1 MRTTS
6 LLIGTVMLFGSFA
19 GCRAPQPAAPGPAPA
34 EPEADPM
41 LSVNTL
47 LPEPEGFLE
56 QRIGSDDYPIP
67 PYAEFLE
74 GVKICLDPGHG
85 GDAHK
90 RAYKRGP
97 TGVREAEM
105 NLRVAKYLR
114 ALLVEAGADVLLT
127 REEDVDLSLADRAAT
142 ANEWGA
148 DLFISLHHN
157 AIGGKPQVN
166 RTTVW
171 YHNDVDYRPSNLD
184 LARYLCYGLYDSIAL
199 PQIAG
204 IPLHSDQL
212 MYDSGFGILRHAD
225 VTAALTES
233 SFFTNPEE
241 EQRLRDPEYNLL
253 EAHGLFIALAKYAAA
268 GLPRA
273 YLIEP
278 EDAVVF
284 HNGNQ
289 SLAPNQSPERQ
300 RGVTAP
306 AAQPVADAPGSAWI
320 DPSTLVFELD
330 DGLRAR
336 KSWGADRQMILT
348 DSITVHLDGQRVPLA
363 FSDDG
368 ERYLLTVSLPDDL
381 APGEHAIDV
390 QFQNMHK
397 NSVLNPHFVID
408 VR

>member
-1 MRTTS
+1 MRTS
-6 LLIGTVMLFGSFA
+6 LCLIAATMFFGGFA
-19 GCRAPQPAAPGPAPA
+19 GCRAPQPTAPTPT

-56 QRIGSDDYPIP
+56 ERIGSDDYPIP
-67 PYAEFLE
+67 PYARFLE
-74 GVKICLDPGHG
+74 NVRICLDPGHG

-105 NLRVAKYLR
+105 NLRIANYLR
-114 ALLVEAGADVLLT
+114 GLLTEAGAEVLLT
-127 REEDVDLSLADRAAT
+127 REEDVEISLADRAAI

-199 PQIAG
+199 PQITG

-241 EQRLRDPEYNLL
+241 EQRLRDPDYNLL

-273 YLIEP
+273 YLVEP

-284 HNGNQ
+284 RDENQ
-289 SLAPNQSPERQ
+289 SPEHNQSPERE

-306 AAQPVADAPGSAWI
+306 DAQPVADAPGSDW
-320 DPSTLVFELD
+320 DPAMLVFELD

-336 KSWGADRQMILT
+336 KSWGSDRQMILT
-348 DSITVHLDGQRVPLA
+348 DSITVHLDGQRVPHA

-381 APGEHAIDV
+381 APGEHAVDV

-397 NSVLNPHFVID
+397 NSVLNPHFAID

>member
-1 MRTTS
+1 MRTS
-6 LLIGTVMLFGSFA
+6 LCLIATIVFFGVFA
-19 GCRAPQPAAPGPAPA
+19 GCRGPQPAVSTPA

-56 QRIGSDDYPIP
+56 QRIGSDDCPIP

-90 RAYKRGP
+90 RGYKRGG

-114 ALLVEAGADVLLT
+114 ALLTEAGAEVLLT
-127 REEDVDLSLADRAAT
+127 REEDVDLSLADRAAI
-142 ANEWGA
+142 ANDWGA

-199 PQIAG
+199 PQITG

-225 VTAALTES
+225 VTAALCES

-241 EQRLRDPEYNLL
+241 EQRLRDPDYNLL

-273 YLIEP
+273 YLVEP
-278 EDAVVF
+278 EDAVI
-284 HNGNQ
+284 
-289 SLAPNQSPERQ
+289 
-300 RGVTAP
+300 
-306 AAQPVADAPGSAWI
+306 GSAAVI
-320 DPSTLVFELD
+320 PRSASNEESGSGAEQTIPSEPGPVGRPGLVFELD

-348 DSITVHLDGQRVPLA
+348 DSITVHLDGQRVPHA

-381 APGEHAIDV
+381 APGEHAVDV
-390 QFQNMHK
+390 QFQNMNK
-397 NSVLNPHFVID
+397 SSVLNPHFAID

>member
-1 MRTTS
+1 
-6 LLIGTVMLFGSFA
+6 
-19 GCRAPQPAAPGPAPA
+19 
-34 EPEADPM
+34 M

-90 RAYKRGP
+90 RGYKRGP

-114 ALLVEAGADVLLT
+114 ALLTEAGAEVLLT

-142 ANEWGA
+142 ANKWGA

-157 AIGGKPQVN
+157 AIDNKPEVN

-171 YHNDVDYRPSNLD
+171 YHNDVDYRPSDLD

-199 PQIAG
+199 SQIAG

-225 VTAALTES
+225 VTAALCES

-253 EAHGLFIALAKYAAA
+253 EAYGLFIGLAKYAAA

-284 HNGNQ
+284 SDANQ
-289 SLAPNQSPERQ
+289 SPAPNQSPERK
-300 RGVTAP
+300 RG
-306 AAQPVADAPGSAWI
+306 DEF
-320 DPSTLVFELD
+320 STMLVFELD

-336 KSWGADRQMILT
+336 KSWGSDRQMILT
-348 DSITVHLDGQRVPLA
+348 DSITVHLDGQRAPYA

-368 ERYLLTVSLPDDL
+368 QRYLLTVSLPDDL
-381 APGEHAIDV
+381 PPGEHAVDV
-390 QFQNMHK
+390 QFQNMNK
-397 NSVLNPHFVID
+397 NSVLNQHFAID